1 MASRKKDQP
10 PASLPPSE
18 RLEKYREIRDFGQS
32 PEPAGDEGPPSL
44 APGDTRS
51 GSFVVHMHSAT
62 AKHYDLRIER
72 GGVLLSFAVPHG
84 PTLDPE
90 RKVLAIETEDHPLE
104 YVDYEGV
111 IPEGNYGAGPM
122 ICWDRGEIRYL
133 ETSAEQGHRE
143 GKLDFVLHG
152 YKLRGRFALVK
163 LKKGES
169 GKEWLL
175 IKKKDAFAKGETDEP
190 DVTAAQPLSV
200 LSGLAIDE
208 LAKAHA
214 IAREAEA
221 LAEELGATA
230 GEVDGTKMVP
240 MLCGTSEDGII
251 PDEGYVFELKL
262 DGVRV
267 IADKRGSDVALTYR
281 SGRDTTHSYPEVA
294 VALRALAAE
303 RLVLDGEVVAF
314 DESGVPSFQ
323 RLLTRVHRS
332 ERTFVRG
339 AQHVPVFFVVFDVL
353 ALGKWDLRKLP
364 WESRRK
370 VLALLVRGNGIV
382 RPLDYLE
389 GHGRELLEFCRARH
403 LEGIVAKRRTS
414 TYREGP
420 KRTDDWLK
428 IKTERDESF
437 VVVGFTKGKG
447 RTRLGALDLATYD
460 GETLVAR
467 GKVGSGLDE
476 AMVDLLLEKLKPL
489 VTTEKPYTG
498 DPGDAPLGR
507 TFVRPELVVTVRF
520 LGWSDEGSLRFPVFR
535 GIDVDRGP
543 RDCTVSPHG
552 KEPEPDA
559 DAPPRSVSAPK
570 KRVSLTNQTKIF
582 WPTEGITKGDLC
594 RYYERIGPT
603 MLPFL
608 RDRPVVLVRYP
619 DGVAGKSFY
628 QWNVPFGFPSWIRHV
643 ALDDSE
649 SEGKKKRVFLIS
661 DLDALLAVANL
672 GAIPIHVLA
681 CRELA
686 LDRCDFCT
694 IDFDVERSTLENGVR
709 LARTLRELLD
719 AIGLT
724 GWVKTSGQLGLH
736 VLVPL
741 GPGVGFET
749 AQALNVLLGRLVT
762 ERHKDI
768 ATLELSIEKRGARV
782 FVDIGQTG
790 RRRTIVA
797 PYSVRA
803 FAGARVS
810 TPVRWEE
817 LDDLDPARFTI
828 ATVPERVAQHGDP
841 MHDLLVQTPDIP
853 RAIERLAPL
862 VQSPR
867 ST

>member
-1 MASRKKDQP
+1 MAARKKDG
-10 PASLPPSE
+10 SPPSE
-18 RLEKYREIRDFGQS
+18 RLAKYREIRDFGAS
-32 PEPAGDEGPPSL
+32 PEPSGDDAAEGPRSL

-104 YVDYEGV
+104 YVDYEGI

-133 ETSAEQGHRE
+133 ESSAEQGHDD

-152 YKLRGRFALVK
+152 YKLRGRFALVR
-163 LKKGES
+163 LKKSDS

-175 IKKKDAFAKGETDEP
+175 IKKKDAFATSETDVKE
-190 DVTAAQPLSV
+190 THPLSV

-208 LAKAHA
+208 LARAHA
-214 IAREAEA
+214 IAHGAEV

-230 GEVDGTKMVP
+230 GEVNGTKLVP
-240 MLCGTSEDGII
+240 MLCGTSEDGGI

-281 SGRDTTHSYPEVA
+281 SGRDTTDAYPEVA

-303 RLVLDGEVVAF
+303 RVVLDGEIVAF
-314 DESGVPSFQ
+314 DESGAPSFQ
-323 RLLTRVHRS
+323 RLLTRVHRT
-332 ERTFVRG
+332 ERTMVLRG
-339 AQHVPVFFVVFDVL
+339 VQHVPIFFVVFDVL

-364 WESRRK
+364 WEARRK
-370 VLALLVRGNGIV
+370 ILGELVRGNGIV

-403 LEGIVAKRRTS
+403 LEGIVAKRRTAP
-414 TYREGP
+414 YREGP

-437 VVVGFTKGKG
+437 VVVGYTKGKG

-476 AMVDLLLEKLKPL
+476 AMVDLLLAKLQPL
-489 VTTEKPYTG
+489 VTKEKPYVG

-507 TFVRPELVVTVRF
+507 TFVKPELVVTVRF

-543 RDCTVSPHG
+543 KDCTVAPHG
-552 KEPEPDA
+552 NEP
-559 DAPPRSVSAPK
+559 APESEAAPRSVSAPK
-570 KRVSLTNQTKIF
+570 KRVSLTNQTKVF
-582 WPTEGITKGDLC
+582 WPKEGLTKGDLC

-619 DGVAGKSFY
+619 DGIEGKSFY

-649 SEGKKKRVFLIS
+649 SEGKKKRVFLIN

-694 IDFDVERSTLENGVR
+694 LDFDVERSTLANGIT
-709 LARTLRELLD
+709 LARTLRELL
-719 AIGLT
+719 ATLGLV
-724 GWVKTSGQLGLH
+724 GFVKTSGQLGLH

-741 GPGVGFET
+741 GPGVTFET

-803 FAGARVS
+803 FPGARVS

-817 LDDLDPARFTI
+817 LDDLDPGRFTI
-828 ATVPERVAQHGDP
+828 GTVPDRAAESGDP
-841 MHDLLVQTPDIP
+841 MADLLLQTPDIP

-862 VQSPR
+862 IR
-867 ST
+867 G